1 MTTSSNSALQ
11 YDWGSC
17 LLYFHPVRPGV
28 VAIHALVVL
37 AFLITF
43 PVFGFSDDLL
53 LRQGVP
59 PLDETDDGALS
70 RARRAHDCGN
80 FASLNTQVKLI

>member
-28 VAIHALVVL
+28 VAIPARFILVCL
-37 AFLITF
+37 TIIPLCG
-43 PVFGFSDDLL
+43 FGDDIL
-53 LRQGVP
+53 LRKSIP
-59 PLDETDDGALS
+59 PFKKTDNGALS

-80 FASLNTQVKLI
+80 SASLNTQVKLI